1 MDTTPLD
8 KLRNGAAHG
17 DIGDEKMEQI
27 RELLYGDIRRRQEAR
42 LGALEARLREME
54 LRVERRLDALEARM
68 AALSG
73 EVTGERR
80 TAFDQLAQGIADLG
94 ERVKR
99 LSRT

>member
-1 MDTTPLD
+1 
-8 KLRNGAAHG
+8 
-17 DIGDEKMEQI
+17 
-27 RELLYGDIRRRQEAR
+27 
-42 LGALEARLREME
+42 
-54 LRVERRLDALEARM
+54 M
-68 AALSG
+68 AALAG